1 MAEIMYQR
9 QDFQNSPEQ
18 IQSMGAAARSQ
29 RARKIYADN
38 LDEKG
43 NLNEA
48 GFYRGIAQSG
58 LGAEDAQTAMAWR
71 STQSKRGVDQAVD
84 NQRLRDL
91 GSDPMAGGRNS
102 ASIGEPDPVY
112 VPNPDYQTPEAAP
125 KRDALAEW
133 WDSIRGR
140 TAEPPAVPAVVDQ
153 SAQIQAQT
161 APPPGGAVAESEAP
175 VDKRAALAQYLGM
188 DLGES
193 RITPG
198 TQQGHGQ
205 MAPLPEGAGASPTTL
220 RPGQDTRSAAQLV
233 EDSYRPENSLV
244 NRTTAA
250 AGGSMEGDDKL
261 FQWNPE
267 NNGSNQF
274 QQFAGALGA
283 KLKGLG
289 AIDPQGN
296 PDPGQ
301 YLRQV
306 YGATLRANMPPAP
319 NPGLMQGTAEDRV
332 KYYGELNTY
341 AAGVTK
347 AKGQAEQAVLKAKE
361 DLTNYAKTFG
371 ENTLESEKFGWTK
384 GARVTVEQEGLDP
397 TRIDADT
404 ARELNARKNTL
415 IGMDRM
421 IDTAKDD
428 ITGKNGAYAQRTT
441 ATAILNNLAQ
451 IENVGTEAGNARMTM
466 LLDFAPGIQKAFQ
479 EGGIRAVPNAFA
491 QSLVSNPE
499 EGFNALRKMVQMT
512 KEDGILAGQLKA
524 AGAKDPFGSGEHR
537 APTNTEKLGAALG
550 IKPKANYKA
559 TKTNAA
565 GMKMGQKRD
574 GTWEPVR

>member
-18 IQSMGAAARSQ
+18 IQSMGAAARAQ
-29 RARKIYADN
+29 RARKLYADN

-71 STQSKRGVDQAVD
+71 GTQSKRNVDQAVD

-91 GSDPMAGGRNS
+91 GSDPMAGGRNA
-102 ASIGEPDPVY
+102 ASIGEPEPVY
-112 VPNPDYQTPEAAP
+112 VPNPDYQPPEAAP
-125 KRDALAEW
+125 KRDALSEW

-140 TAEPPAVPAVVDQ
+140 TAEPPAAPAVVDQ
-153 SAQIQAQT
+153 AAQIQAQT
-161 APPPGGAVAESEAP
+161 APPSGGAVAEAETP
-175 VDKRAALAQYLGM
+175 TDKRAALAQYLGM

-193 RITPG
+193 RITLG
-198 TQQGHGQ
+198 DQSGQ

-233 EDSYRPENSLV
+233 EDSYRPESSL
-244 NRTTAA
+244 AA
-250 AGGSMEGDDKL
+250 RMEAKMGGSLQGDEQL

-289 AIDPQGN
+289 AIDVQGN
-296 PDPGQ
+296 PDPSQ

-306 YGATLRANMPPAP
+306 YGATLKANMPPAP
-319 NPGLMQGTAEDRV
+319 NEGLMQGTAEDRV
-332 KYYGELNTY
+332 KYYGEWNAY

-361 DLTNYAKTFG
+361 DLTTYAKQFG
-371 ENTLESEKFGWTK
+371 
-384 GARVTVEQEGLDP
+384 VDTVEQRKSEIPGGILLDP
-397 TRIDADT
+397 AKRTEAAALVTNKQNIANAAHAVQGAVDENGPNVTKLMLAAPQVIRAYATALNPGQQLGEGNLLEVSRVMYPDLSGPKLITIAAALGRGLRNNDWSGFKTVSDAIDAT
-404 ARELNARKNTL
+404 APQALYQRMQTLTQEAAKLNQISL
-415 IGMDRM
+415 GSYIQPE
-421 IDTAKDD
+421 
-428 ITGKNGAYAQRTT
+428 AQQAPQPTT
-441 ATAILNNLAQ
+441 
-451 IENVGTEAGNARMTM
+451 
-466 LLDFAPGIQKAFQ
+466 
-479 EGGIRAVPNAFA
+479 
-491 QSLVSNPE
+491 
-499 EGFNALRKMVQMT
+499 
-512 KEDGILAGQLKA
+512 
-524 AGAKDPFGSGEHR
+524 
-537 APTNTEKLGAALG
+537 TEKLGEALG
-550 IKPKANYKA
+550 TGKRTGPKVGDR
-559 TKTNAA
+559 KTV
-565 GMKMGQKRD
+565 GGVTGVWD
-574 GTWEPVR
+574 GKTWRRE